1 MKHDL
6 LSNMTRGWFV
16 GDFLPAVARS
26 KDCEVAIQRFRAG
39 DKEAVHH
46 HRVAT
51 EITVILSGEAIMFG
65 RHCRDGDIVTIEPGE
80 ATSFEA
86 ITDVTTVVVK
96 LPSVAGDKFFGEY
109 EPNT

>member
-16 GDFLPAVARS
+16 GNFSPTVVS
-26 KDCEVAIQRFRAG
+26 SENCEVAIQRFKAG
-39 DKEAVHH
+39 DKEAIHH

-51 EITVILSGEAIMFG
+51 EVTVILSGQAIMFG
-65 RHCRDGDIVTIEPGE
+65 RPCNDGDIITIAPGE

-96 LPSVAGDKFFGEY
+96 LPSVAGDKYPGEY
-109 EPNT
+109 KA